1 MITWAVSV
9 VLCAKTLLAFLLGLC
24 IGIERE
30 FHKSAAGIRTYAAVA
45 LGACVFGLVS
55 THAQGASYYQS
66 VVDPT
71 RIAAQIVTGIG
82 FLGAG
87 VIFRSGS
94 RTSGLTTAA
103 TIWSTAAVGLSIA
116 FDLYVLAIFST
127 ILIVSLLVLNY
138 ISPIRNLKSRINKLD
153 DHTK

>member
-1 MITWAVSV
+1 MIAWSMSIA
-9 VLCAKTLLAFLLGLC
+9 LCLKTLLAFLLGLC
-24 IGIERE
+24 IGFERE
-30 FHKSAAGIRTYAAVA
+30 FHRSAAGIRTYAAVA
-45 LGACVFGLVS
+45 LGSCVFGLIS

-94 RTSGLTTAA
+94 KTSGLTTAA
-103 TIWSTAAVGLSIA
+103 TIWSTAAVGLAVA
-116 FDLYVLAIFST
+116 FDMFILAVFAT
-127 ILIVSLLVLNY
+127 LLIISLLVLNY
-138 ISPIRNLKSRINKLD
+138 VTPIRKMKKRIKQID
-153 DHTK
+153 DDA